1 MKRFVFVVLASLFLG
16 ACASAPV
23 NRISIDQS
31 KDIRAEKV
39 AVGSMVVE
47 KKINYIETL
56 YRVLWLETKS
66 SSMEFGGIWNP
77 DDEFTGLVTKSLR
90 GLDINSEALSSIVA
104 PEVMESYRSALT
116 ADYLAHSTGKH
127 PQIAGVNM
135 APAKTY
141 FEQYPQYNEFEAVR
155 DALLGAGYSYLF
167 EYLGSDVY
175 GNAPGYGMV
184 VVTMP
189 SQLRI
194 IDLKKKTVAWSHIAF
209 THEVY
214 QMGGN
219 LKKLE
224 ENNLAKLKEAL
235 DVGIKKVMA
244 RETMAPMLLVDSET
258 VSVQ

>member
-1 MKRFVFVVLASLFLG
+1 MKNIFILAITFFVG
-16 ACASAPV
+16 ACASNQT
-23 NRISIDQS
+23 NRVSPDQS
-31 KDIRAEKV
+31 SDLRASKIV
-39 AVGSMVVE
+39 VNSFVVE

-77 DDEFTGLVTKSLR
+77 DEEFSDLVSGSLR
-90 GLDINSEALSSIVA
+90 DLNMESDSLYSIVNA
-104 PEVMESYRSALT
+104 QIINDYRAALK
-116 ADYLAHSTGKH
+116 ADYLSNSSGNH
-127 PQIAGVNM
+127 PQIKGAKL
-135 APAKTY
+135 APNLEYSKK
-141 FEQYPQYNEFEAVR
+141 YPELREFESVR
-155 DALLGAGYSYLF
+155 NDLIALGYNYFF

-194 IDLKKKTVAWSHIAF
+194 IDLQNKTVLWTHITF

-224 ENNLAKLKEAL
+224 ENNLLKLKEAL
-235 DVGIKKVMA
+235 DIGIKEVMSAEKVS
-244 RETMAPMLLVDSET
+244 PMLIVESGEPIT
-258 VSVQ
+258 N